1 MNIPN
6 AGQPVGGQSKNT
18 HQQDQYSRPVLDV
31 MIQFTGNP
39 TQTEKPDHLKWAE
52 QTADPL
58 KQETET
64 IFIEDKRNNSY
75 ILLKVKILEVLLSV
89 CDIKW
94 ILSDTWK
101 YINNIEMVPL

>member
-39 TQTEKPDHLKWAE
+39 TQAEKPDHLK
-52 QTADPL
+52 
-58 KQETET
+58 
-64 IFIEDKRNNSY
+64 
-75 ILLKVKILEVLLSV
+75 
-89 CDIKW
+89 
-94 ILSDTWK
+94 
-101 YINNIEMVPL
+101 